1 MTTPPDNVAP
11 HSDPMPA
18 PTINPT
24 AEQLRAL
31 VGSSDTTPIVMLNL
45 LRFKDRADGI
55 DADGA
60 LTGREAYQR
69 YAEAV
74 GPHLARAGGS
84 VIFMADDSET
94 VIGPR
99 DERWDMVLLVRYP
112 SRQAFLAMI
121 ADADY
126 QAAHE
131 HRAAAL
137 ADSRLVRWT
146 DPAAASR

>member
-1 MTTPPDNVAP
+1 M
-11 HSDPMPA
+11 SA

-24 AEQLRAL
+24 ADQLRELATCT
-31 VGSSDTTPIVMLNL
+31 DTAPIVMLNL
-45 LRFKDRADGI
+45 LRFKDLADGI
-55 DADGA
+55 DAGGE

-84 VIFMADDSET
+84 VMFMADDSET
-94 VIGPR
+94 VIGPQ

-121 ADADY
+121 ADPEY
-126 QAAHE
+126 QTAHE

-146 DPAAASR
+146 DPAAAPR